1 MRISDLWGAPV
12 RLWGVEKR
20 PLEKEVES
28 TGLRMEVEKGPCHQ

>member
-1 MRISDLWGAPV
+1 MRISDLWGVPV

-20 PLEKEVES
+20 PRTR